1 MKYVVSEWS
10 PVCAGEIVASV
21 ESIHEAVAVARACY
35 QAQIT
40 APAWGGG
47 YVTTWAEGGASA
59 KYFPGHDAW
68 GFGGE
73 IPKDAAAAVARL
85 EDCDDLPNE

>member
-10 PVCAGEIVASV
+10 PGCAGEIVASV
-21 ESIHEAVAVARACY
+21 ESIHEAVEVARACY

-68 GFGGE
+68 GFGGGDSPGRRRSGGE
-73 IPKDAAAAVARL
+73 AGRL
-85 EDCDDLPNE
+85 REVS